1 MGKSVLCAG
10 SCLRLFDVCVWS
22 MRAISKKYSRA
33 SGYRPVRRG
42 RAAVTRELSP
52 ALASRLHS
60 VTQNCLNTQSREY
73 LPRPAQPFS

>member
-33 SGYRPVRRG
+33 SGYHPWPCSRY
-42 RAAVTRELSP
+42 ACELSQGFAHP
-52 ALASRLHS
+52 RLSAKIGVASLVAKKS
-60 VTQNCLNTQSREY
+60 
-73 LPRPAQPFS
+73 

>member
-22 MRAISKKYSRA
+22 MRAISKTKSTL
-33 SGYRPVRRG
+33 GPLVITRG

-60 VTQNCLNTQSREY
+60 VTQNCLNTVQTQTHY
-73 LPRPAQPFS
+73 